1 MAKTALKVKAAR
13 KPKFAV
19 RGYTRCQR
27 CGRPKAVYRKFGLC
41 RICLREMAHRGELP
55 GVTKSSWWPHPPHE
69 RCRSPRAT
77 RRETTPR
84 RNTHTMTMTDPIADM
99 LTRLRNANQAFHDE
113 VTMPHSNIKQ
123 GVAEILKQE
132 GYITSFEVADPEE
145 GQVGKKLTITL
156 KYGRNRERSIAG
168 VRRISKPGLRV
179 YAKHTGLPK
188 VLGGLGVAIISTSQ
202 GLLTDRQANQKG
214 VGGEVLAYVW

>member
-1 MAKTALKVKAAR
+1 
-13 KPKFAV
+13 
-19 RGYTRCQR
+19 
-27 CGRPKAVYRKFGLC
+27 
-41 RICLREMAHRGELP
+41 
-55 GVTKSSWWPHPPHE
+55 
-69 RCRSPRAT
+69 
-77 RRETTPR
+77 
-84 RNTHTMTMTDPIADM
+84 MTMTDPIADM

-113 VTMPHSNIKQ
+113 VSMPYSKLKA
-123 GVAEILKQE
+123 GVAESMKQE
-132 GYITSFEVADPEE
+132 GNITTFEVQDPEDT
-145 GQVGKKLTITL
+145 VGKVLTITL

-202 GLLTDRQANQKG
+202 GLLTDRQAGQKG